1 MRVGIHCINSIVYF
15 SILNER
21 IKKDVIFIRKLA
33 IHVCVDKIE
42 YAYLCISCIFHLC
55 VKIINNIILFVIIHY
70 LPKTS
75 FYFMVNYNQ
84 IFVVV
89 ELN

>member
-42 YAYLCISCIFHLC
+42 
-55 VKIINNIILFVIIHY
+55 
-70 LPKTS
+70 
-75 FYFMVNYNQ
+75 
-84 IFVVV
+84 
-89 ELN
+89 